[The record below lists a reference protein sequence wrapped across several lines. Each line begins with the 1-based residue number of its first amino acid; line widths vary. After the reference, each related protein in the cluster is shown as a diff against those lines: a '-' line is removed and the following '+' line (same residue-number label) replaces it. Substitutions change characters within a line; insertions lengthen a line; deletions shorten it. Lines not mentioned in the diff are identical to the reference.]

1 MTIVYLSYM
10 FNRGEIIKTKTL
22 LISLIM
28 LSLVML
34 SAGVAFASDDIAN
47 TVAADEIA
55 VDDSLA
61 VEQDT
66 QAVSDD
72 NSDSKIVITPENIGN
87 YIEESGKIKEN
98 VTADELVFDGDFNS
112 LNVTVERPMT
122 LTGGEVSSFKNP
134 NIQIYAS
141 NVTLQKFII
150 NQDKGVNSIFV
161 GPIDDNTTTS
171 DVSISD
177 VAITFF
183 DDQHGAGGRPVG
195 R

>member
-55 VDDSLA
+55 VDDLLA
-61 VEQDT
+61 VDQDV

-72 NSDSKIVITPENIGN
+72 SSDSKIVITPENIGN

-98 VTADELVFDGDFNS
+98 VTADELVFDGDFDS
-112 LNVTVERPMT
+112 LNVTVERPLT

-150 NQDKGVNSIFV
+150 TQDKGMNSIFV

-183 DDQHGAGGRPVG
+183 DD
-195 R
+195 

>member
-1 MTIVYLSYM
+1 M

-87 YIEESGKIKEN
+87 
-98 VTADELVFDGDFNS
+98 
-112 LNVTVERPMT
+112 
-122 LTGGEVSSFKNP
+122 
-134 NIQIYAS
+134 
-141 NVTLQKFII
+141 
-150 NQDKGVNSIFV
+150 
-161 GPIDDNTTTS
+161 
-171 DVSISD
+171 
-177 VAITFF
+177 
-183 DDQHGAGGRPVG
+183 
-195 R
+195 